1 MAAVSYGN
9 EATLDFD
16 LNDHMTE
23 SEVLNAVGRIKYGG
37 GNTNTTG
44 GLREM
49 RLNVFSA
56 KGGDRNN
63 IRDMCILITDGV
75 PTREVGDST
84 QTWAFM
90 AACVYV

>member
-9 EATLDFD
+9 DATLDFD
-16 LNDHMTE
+16 LNDYTTE

-49 RLNVFSA
+49 RVNVFSD
-56 KGGDRNN
+56 KGGDRSNV
-63 IRDMCILITDGV
+63 RDMCILITDGV
-75 PTREVGDST
+75 PTREVGDGK
-84 QTWAFM
+84 QTCALM
-90 AACVYV
+90 AACVFI